1 MWSATASIQCFFHS
15 QVVQPVYIY
24 IYTHT
29 LGWCREGSKLVP
41 RAEPVVICIHISLH
55 RERESWTSEKMFRPT
70 KTPFYIMT
78 CMILYSHTQG
88 KNKAHMQYVLWNW
101 LVMARV
107 SVSFCAKRS
116 VDLNDT
122 TISMLSTR
130 PSVGSQWTCSNRA
143 MGRIFEWC
151 PTGASSTPWLSPR
164 AQGSPWVLSGLIG
177 DIFYAADGWCFFFSQ
192 GVDDICF
199 TGWWFGTFFMF
210 P

>member
-1 MWSATASIQCFFHS
+1 
-15 QVVQPVYIY
+15 
-24 IYTHT
+24 
-29 LGWCREGSKLVP
+29 
-41 RAEPVVICIHISLH
+41 
-55 RERESWTSEKMFRPT
+55 MFRPT

-88 KNKAHMQYVLWNW
+88 KTRHTCNMFVNW

-151 PTGASSTPWLSPR
+151 PTGQVLLLDL
-164 AQGSPWVLSGLIG
+164 AQGPKGPLGCSAGS
-177 DIFYAADGWCFFFSQ
+177 SE
-192 GVDDICF
+192 
-199 TGWWFGTFFMF
+199 TFFTRLMVDVFSF
-210 P
+210 PRGLTIYVLLVGGLEHFLCFHSIRK